1 MPLPAVLGRAR
12 RKVVRRA
19 NRLRWQ
25 VSRARPAA
33 RAGVAGS
40 AMSAADL
47 PPLTLV
53 VVIDGLRPDSI
64 DAADTPTLDR
74 LRREGI
80 AFEHAHSVFPTATR
94 VNAAAIATG
103 AYPGTNGIM
112 HNTVYLPQVDAG
124 AAMTTGRAADLLR
137 AQSALGG
144 RLVLAES
151 LGEMLAEHGMKL
163 AAVSSASTGSALL
176 LNPRAPE
183 GVGVLVNGELDPGV
197 RVAYPDDVN
206 RAILDRFGPAPRKAG
221 HTRPRDALVRWTQQ
235 VLLEYVIPEL
245 APDVVIDWFTEPDH
259 MQHAYGVGSPQARA
273 ALQNVDREI
282 GRILETLERLD
293 LRSRTNLF
301 VLSDHGVTRNT
312 ESVDVARALVDAGL
326 KDGLRS
332 EDVVVAGGG
341 PSAQVH
347 VRGHD
352 PDRIERIV
360 RFLQEQPWIGVV
372 FTPRVD
378 PAATPT
384 MRRQEG
390 EGWVEGTFS
399 LQLAHAGNTQR
410 GCDILFTLAWSD
422 EANEFGVAG
431 TEVTTTTEGAR
442 AMHSGHGGLSPWAMR
457 STFFATGP
465 DLRAGSVSRLP
476 VAQVDLVPTILHL
489 KGIDGP
495 GSIDGRVLR
504 EALRDASEAKEVLPV
519 SEDATGTETLTT
531 QTADGRYR
539 ASVQLSTVGGHRYL
553 DEGRRLSA
561 AVPARQR

>member
-1 MPLPAVLGRAR
+1 MPPTVLGRAR
-12 RKVVRRA
+12 RTVVRRA

-25 VSRARPAA
+25 VRRTRPSV
-33 RAGVAGS
+33 RAGADVPS
-40 AMSAADL
+40 VSAAEV
-47 PPLTLV
+47 PPLILV

-64 DAADTPTLDR
+64 DATETPTLDR

-80 AFEHAHSVFPTATR
+80 AFDHAHSVFPTATR

-151 LGEMLAEHGMKL
+151 LGETLAGHGMKL

-221 HTRPRDALVRWTQQ
+221 RTRPRDALVRWTQQ
-235 VLLEYVIPEL
+235 VLLEYVIPQL

-273 ALQNVDREI
+273 ALRNVDREI
-282 GRILETLERLD
+282 AGILETLERLD
-293 LRSRTNLF
+293 VRSRTNLF

-312 ESVDVARALVDAGL
+312 ESVDVAQALVDAGL

-332 EDVVVAGGG
+332 DDVVVAGGG

-372 FTPRVD
+372 FTPPVD

-384 MRRQEG
+384 VSRREG
-390 EGWVEGTFS
+390 EGWVEGSFS
-399 LQLAHAGNTQR
+399 LQLAHAVNTQR

-431 TEVTTTTEGAR
+431 TEVATTTDGAH

-457 STFFATGP
+457 STFFAIGP

-476 VAQVDLVPTILHL
+476 AAQVDLVPTILHL
-489 KGIDGP
+489 KGIDP
-495 GSIDGRVLR
+495 PASVDGRVLR
-504 EALRDASEAKEVLPV
+504 EALVDAP
-519 SEDATGTETLTT
+519 EDGKAHPGDETNSATQTLTT

-539 ASVQLSTVGGHRYL
+539 ASVQLSTVRGHRYL

-561 AVPARQR
+561 PVAARHR